1 MIRLYLVLVL
11 VLMVFFGLRSLL
23 KMPKETLNKHI
34 KTAGL
39 GLIVLIMLYLA
50 ASGRLSWLLAAL
62 GVLVSGLMRA
72 APLLARYAP
81 VIQRLW
87 FQYRGGKQEH
97 YQKHKTYSHFKGAV
111 TTEEAYQILG
121 LQVGAS
127 RDEIISAH
135 KKLIQKLHPDRGGSD
150 YLAAKIN
157 QAKEVLLKS

>member
-1 MIRLYLVLVL
+1 MIRVYLVLVL
-11 VLMVFFGLRSLL
+11 VLMIFFGLRSLQ
-23 KMPKETLNKHI
+23 KMPKESLIKHF

-39 GLIVLIMLYLA
+39 GLIVFIMLYLA
-50 ASGRLSWLLAAL
+50 VTGRLSWLLAAL

-81 VIQRLW
+81 VIQRIW
-87 FQYRGGKQEH
+87 FQYRGGKQQH
-97 YQKHKTYSHFKGAV
+97 DQKHKTYSHFKGSV
-111 TTEEAYQILG
+111 TKEEAYQILG
-121 LQVGAS
+121 LQIGAS

-135 KKLIQKLHPDRGGSD
+135 KKLMQKLHPDRGGSD